1 MIAELGAFCLM
12 LALALSVAQL
22 GLSAAGRV
30 RQSPVLQG
38 AGEGA
43 GIGAFLM
50 TAMAFASLMSAFIRS
65 DFSVQNVVEN
75 SHTAQPL
82 FYKITATWGSHEGSM
97 LLWNLALTGFGAVII
112 LFGRHLPRNLKSTT
126 VATQG
131 ALGVLFLSYTVFVS
145 SPFLRLANP
154 PVEGNSLNPILQDP
168 AMAIHPPFL
177 YSGYV
182 GMSVVYSFAVAAL
195 IEGRVDAAWARWV
208 RPWTLAAWS
217 FLTVGI
223 LLGSFWA
230 YYELGWGG
238 WWFWDPVENA
248 SFMPWLAGAALLHS
262 AIVTEKRGA
271 LLGWSVFLALCA
283 FTLSMLGAFLV
294 RSGVLTSVHAFAVDP
309 TRGGVL
315 LVCLG
320 VAACTA
326 FGLFAWRAPQL
337 KGGGLFAP
345 ISREGALVLNN
356 LFLSAATATV
366 LIGTLY
372 PLIRQ
377 ALTKEPI
384 SVGPPFYAMTFVPL
398 MVVTLLLVPF
408 GPLLA
413 WKRGDVVGALQ
424 RLWMAA
430 VIAVVAGILVMA
442 LVQPH
447 KALTAAGVA
456 LGAWLVA
463 GAVAEIVER
472 GRIGKASVG
481 ESARRLKG
489 LPRGS
494 WGTTLA
500 HAGLGVFVLGACFE
514 TAFRTELAQT
524 LAPGE
529 SMKLAGYEL
538 RLDKVSTVDGENYTA
553 DHAVLTATKD
563 GRVVCTGAPER
574 RTYPGA
580 AGQTTSKVAICYLGS
595 SQLYTV
601 LGDPRPRPDGTKSWL
616 IRSFWNPWVDF
627 IWLGPIM
634 MALGGLVSLSD
645 RRLRFALPKA
655 AKAQAAA
662 GLAAEPAE

>member
-12 LALALSVAQL
+12 LALALSIAQV
-22 GLSAAGRV
+22 GLSAAGRI
-30 RQSPVLQG
+30 RLSPALQG

-43 GIGAFLM
+43 GVGAFLM
-50 TAMAFASLMSAFIRS
+50 TAMAFAALMSAFIRS
-65 DFSVQNVVEN
+65 DFSLQNVAEN
-75 SHTAQPL
+75 SHTTQPL

-112 LFGRHLPRNLKSTT
+112 LAGRHLPRNLKSTT
-126 VATQG
+126 VALQG
-131 ALGVLFLSYTVFVS
+131 ALGVLFLSYTAFVS

-217 FLTVGI
+217 FLTIGI
-223 LLGSFWA
+223 MLGSFWA

-320 VAACTA
+320 IAACTA

-356 LFLSAATATV
+356 LFLSAATVTV

-372 PLIRQ
+372 PLIKQ
-377 ALTKEPI
+377 AISNQPI

-398 MVVTLLLVPF
+398 MVVTLLLVPV

-413 WKRGDVVGALQ
+413 WKRGDAVGALQ
-424 RLWMAA
+424 RLWAA
-430 VIAVVAGILVMA
+430 AAIALVAGILVMA

-447 KALTAAGVA
+447 KALTSAGVA

-463 GAVAEIVER
+463 GAIAELVER
-472 GRIGKASVG
+472 AKIGRASAG
-481 ESARRLKG
+481 ESFRRLKG

-500 HAGLGVFVLGACFE
+500 HAGLGLFVLGACFE
-514 TAFRTELAQT
+514 TTFKAELAQA

-529 SMKLAGYEL
+529 SLKVGGYEL
-538 RLDKVSTVDGENYTA
+538 RLDKVDTVDGENFTA
-553 DHAVLTATKD
+553 DHAVITAIKN
-563 GRVVCTGAPER
+563 GKVVCTGNPER

-580 AGQTTSKVAICYLGS
+580 QGQTTSKVALCVQGPS
-595 SQLYTV
+595 DLYIV
-601 LGDPRPRPDGTKSWL
+601 LGDQRTRADGTASWL
-616 IRSFWNPWVDF
+616 IRSYWNPWVRF
-627 IWLGPIM
+627 IWLGPVM
-634 MALGGLVSLSD
+634 MALGGLISLSD

-655 AKAQAAA
+655 ARA
-662 GLAAEPAE
+662 GAPLAAEPAE

>member
-1 MIAELGAFCLM
+1 VIAELGAFALM
-12 LALALSVAQL
+12 LALALSLAQV
-22 GLSAAGRV
+22 GMSAAGRV
-30 RQSPVLQG
+30 RRSAPLQG

-43 GIGAFLM
+43 GVGAFLM
-50 TAMAFASLMSAFIRS
+50 VALAFACLMTAFIRS
-65 DFSVQNVVEN
+65 DFSVQNVAEN
-75 SHTAQPL
+75 SHTTQPL

-112 LFGRHLPRNLKSTT
+112 LAGRHLPRNLKATT
-126 VATQG
+126 VAVQG

-145 SPFLRLANP
+145 SPFLRLANA

-177 YSGYV
+177 YAGYV
-182 GMSVVYSFAVAAL
+182 GFSVVYSFAVAAL
-195 IEGRVDAAWARWV
+195 IEGRVDSAWARWV

-217 FLTVGI
+217 LLTVGI
-223 LLGSFWA
+223 MLGSFWA

-271 LLGWSVFLALCA
+271 MNAWTVFLALCA

-315 LVCLG
+315 LGCLG

-345 ISREGALVLNN
+345 VSREGALVLNN

-366 LIGTLY
+366 LLGTLY

-377 ALTKEPI
+377 AVTGEPI

-413 WKRGDVVGALQ
+413 WKRGDALGALQ
-424 RLWMAA
+424 RLGAA
-430 VIAVVAGILVMA
+430 AAIALGSGLLVMA
-442 LVQPH
+442 MVQPR
-447 KALTAAGVA
+447 KAMTAAGVA
-456 LGAWLVA
+456 LGGWLIA
-463 GAVAEIVER
+463 GAVAELLER
-472 GRIGKASVG
+472 AKVGKASAA
-481 ESARRLKG
+481 ESLRRLKG

-514 TAFRTELAQT
+514 TSFKAEMAQA

-529 SMKLAGYEL
+529 SMKIGAYEL
-538 RLDKVSTVDGENYTA
+538 KLDKVGTVEGENFTA
-553 DHAVLTATKD
+553 DHAVIHATKNGAPACTAT
-563 GRVVCTGAPER
+563 PER
-574 RTYPGA
+574 RVYPGA
-580 AGQTTSKVAICYLGS
+580 GGQTTSKVAICVQGPS
-595 SQLYTV
+595 DLYIV
-601 LGDPRPRPDGTKSWL
+601 LGEPRPRPGGTVAYL
-616 IRSFWNPWVDF
+616 VRAYWNPWVRF
-627 IWLGPIM
+627 IFFGPVM
-634 MALGGLVSLSD
+634 MALGGLISLSD

-655 AKAQAAA
+655 AKLRP
-662 GLAAEPAE
+662 GVLAAEPAE

>member
-1 MIAELGAFCLM
+1 
-12 LALALSVAQL
+12 
-22 GLSAAGRV
+22 
-30 RQSPVLQG
+30 
-38 AGEGA
+38 
-43 GIGAFLM
+43 M
-50 TAMAFASLMSAFIRS
+50 TAMAFASLMSAFVRS
-65 DFSVQNVVEN
+65 DFSVLNVAEN
-75 SHTAQPL
+75 SHTTQPL

-97 LLWNLALTGFGAVII
+97 LLWNLALTGFGACII
-112 LFGRHLPRNLKSTT
+112 LAGRHLPRNLKSTI
-126 VATQG
+126 VAVQG
-131 ALGVLFLSYTVFVS
+131 SLGVLFLSYTVFVS
-145 SPFLRLANP
+145 SPFIRLANP

-223 LLGSFWA
+223 MLGSFWA
-230 YYELGWGG
+230 YYSLGWGG

-262 AIVTEKRGA
+262 AVVTEKRGA
-271 LLGWSVFLALCA
+271 LLGWSVFLSLCA

-320 VAACTA
+320 IAAVTA

-372 PLIRQ
+372 PLVRQ
-377 ALTKEPI
+377 ALTGQPI

-398 MVVTLLLVPF
+398 MVVTLLLVPM

-413 WKRGDVVGALQ
+413 WKRGDAIGALQ
-424 RLWMAA
+424 RLGAAAA
-430 VIAVVAGILVMA
+430 VALVAGVLVLA
-442 LVQPH
+442 VVQPH
-447 KALTAAGVA
+447 KAMTAAGVA

-463 GAVAEIVER
+463 GAAAEIMER
-472 GRIGKASVG
+472 AKVGKVPAG
-481 ESARRLKG
+481 ESVRRLKG
-489 LPRGS
+489 LPRGA

-514 TAFRTELAQT
+514 TTFRAELAQA

-529 SMKLAGYEL
+529 TMKVGGYEL
-538 RLDKVSTVDGENYTA
+538 RLDKVSTIEGENFVA
-553 DHAVLTATKD
+553 DRAAITATRD
-563 GRVVCTGAPER
+563 GKLACTVNPER
-574 RTYPGA
+574 RVYPGA
-580 AGQTTSKVAICYLGS
+580 AGQTTSRVGICVQGPS
-595 SQLYTV
+595 DLYIV
-601 LGDPRPRPDGTKSWL
+601 LSDPRPRAGGVMSWL
-616 IRSFWNPWVDF
+616 IRSYWNPWARF
-627 IWLGPIM
+627 IWFGPIM
-634 MALGGLVSLSD
+634 MALGGLISLSD

-655 AKAQAAA
+655 AKAGA